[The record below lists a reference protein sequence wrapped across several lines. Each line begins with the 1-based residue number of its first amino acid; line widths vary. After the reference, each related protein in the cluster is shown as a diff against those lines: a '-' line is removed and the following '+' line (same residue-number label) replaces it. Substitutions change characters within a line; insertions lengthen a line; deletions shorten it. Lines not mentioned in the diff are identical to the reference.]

1 MDDDEKPLVL
11 LVTPDFPPAAG
22 GIQAVMHSLAAHA
35 SRSRVLV
42 LTLSQSGQADFDANA
57 GLDVRRVR
65 AHGSRALTIARL
77 NAAAVALALRVRP
90 QVVLS
95 GHIVTGPGA
104 RAAAR
109 VVRAPMVQYAHAD
122 ELQARPRIARAALRG
137 AQAVVAVSRHTA
149 ALSIAGGASPGR
161 VHVIPPGVDLP
172 STDGDGADGDAA
184 ASRPTIV
191 TVARLRERYKGH
203 DVMLRALPLIRARVP
218 DVEWVIVGDG
228 PLRAEVEALAEAYAI
243 GDAVRFAGTVPDAE
257 RDAWLGRA
265 QVFAMPSRLR
275 GDG

>member
-42 LTLSQSGQADFDANA
+42 LTLSQPGQADFDGNA

-65 AHGSRALTIARL
+65 ARGSRALTIARL
-77 NAAAVALALRVRP
+77 NASAVALALRVRP

-109 VVRAPMVQYAHAD
+109 MVRAPMVQYAHAD
-122 ELQARPRIARAALRG
+122 ELQARPRVARVALRG
-137 AQAVVAVSRHTA
+137 ARAVVAVSRHTA
-149 ALSIAGGASPGR
+149 RLSIAGGARAER
-161 VHVIPPGVDLP
+161 VHLIPPGVDLP
-172 STDGDGADGDAA
+172 REEVRREPTG
-184 ASRPTIV
+184 RPTIL
-191 TVARLRERYKGH
+191 TVARLR
-203 DVMLRALPLIRARVP
+203 
-218 DVEWVIVGDG
+218 
-228 PLRAEVEALAEAYAI
+228 
-243 GDAVRFAGTVPDAE
+243 
-257 RDAWLGRA
+257 
-265 QVFAMPSRLR
+265 
-275 GDG
+275 